1 MKNNNVTLGLLGG
14 IAVGTVLGILFAPAK
29 GSETR
34 KIITDKGFE
43 FNDNLKDSVCKL
55 SDKITQTI
63 SELKKDSQK
72 LMGNT
77 NNILEEEKANLN
89 NLNDINKS
97 MFLG

>member
-1 MKNNNVTLGLLGG
+1 MKNNNVTLGMLAG
-14 IAVGTVLGILFAPAK
+14 IAIGTVLGIIFAPAK